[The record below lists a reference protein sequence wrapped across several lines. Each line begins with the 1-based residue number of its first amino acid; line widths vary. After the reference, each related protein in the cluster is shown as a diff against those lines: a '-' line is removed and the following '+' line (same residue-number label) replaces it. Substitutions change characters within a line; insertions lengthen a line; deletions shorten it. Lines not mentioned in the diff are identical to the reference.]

1 MMDAVPLVAAELT
14 VKLGVESPSLLSV
27 KARVPVMEVS
37 PSAPEPE
44 VSPEKEPSSLT
55 ALRVRLMVWVSS
67 WPSSS
72 VTVTVKES
80 EPLKSVSGS

>member
-1 MMDAVPLVAAELT
+1 MEL
-14 VKLGVESPSLLSV
+14 
-27 KARVPVMEVS
+27 S

-67 WPSSS
+67 CPSSS

-80 EPLKSVSGS
+80 EPLKSASGS

>member
-27 KARVPVMEVS
+27 KARVPVMELS

-44 VSPEKEPSSLT
+44 VSPEKEPASLT

-67 WPSSS
+67 CPSSS

>member
-27 KARVPVMEVS
+27 KARVPVMEA

>member
-27 KARVPVMEVS
+27 KARVPVMELS

>member
-27 KARVPVMEVS
+27 KARVPVMEAS